1 MVDLSKILV
10 KNKKGWLAFTPN
22 KWRFVAKGKTL
33 KEVLEKAK
41 GKGIKNPSVLKAAPV
56 KNLLVG

>member
-1 MVDLSKILV
+1 MVNLSKILA

-22 KWRFVAKGKTL
+22 NWQFIAKGKTL
-33 KEVLEKAK
+33 KEVLRKAREK
-41 GKGIKNPSVLKAAPV
+41 GTDNPSVLKAAPV